1 VIEERA
7 VVAEAGDGY
16 AWVEIEGRSACGAC
30 HAGDGCG
37 TAALA
42 KVWSGRR
49 VRIRAVAGLPLRPGD
64 EVIVGLADGVLLRGA
79 LLAYLLPVLLLLG
92 GALLGDAAF
101 AGAGE
106 EPVVLAGALGLGLG
120 FLAARVLSRRFQ
132 DDPRFQPVV
141 LRRPHEAAAPG
152 SGRVLSAP

>member
-1 VIEERA
+1 
-7 VVAEAGDGY
+7 
-16 AWVEIEGRSACGAC
+16 
-30 HAGDGCG
+30 
-37 TAALA
+37 
-42 KVWSGRR
+42 
-49 VRIRAVAGLPLRPGD
+49 LRPGD

-79 LLAYLLPVLLLLG
+79 LLAYLLPVLLLLA

-120 FLAARVLSRRFQ
+120 FLAARVLSQRFR

-141 LRRPHEAAAPG
+141 LRRRHEAAVPG
-152 SGRVLSAP
+152 SGRVLSVP